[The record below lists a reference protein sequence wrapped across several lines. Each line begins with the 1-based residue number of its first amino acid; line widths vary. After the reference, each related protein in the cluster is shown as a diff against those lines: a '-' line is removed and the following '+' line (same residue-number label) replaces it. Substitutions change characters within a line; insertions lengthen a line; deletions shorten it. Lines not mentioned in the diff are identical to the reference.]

1 MSEAEVSDYIRTNKG
16 NIYKVEDIDEIF
28 IYVDREVKYI
38 EETNTSVNYVHKDN
52 ITKHSK
58 NIIDLIEVGDYVNG
72 YKVDE
77 VRVSC
82 FNSIIFCN
90 IYKLELVESDI
101 KTIVTKEQF
110 ESVSYKV

>member
-1 MSEAEVSDYIRTNKG
+1 MIGQYGRTNKG
-16 NIYKVEDIDEIF
+16 KIFEFIWIENANHIMIRQNKKYDDLRSFEKYWFDED
-28 IYVDREVKYI
+28 
-38 EETNTSVNYVHKDN
+38 EE

-58 NIIDLIEVGDYVNG
+58 NIIDLICEGDYVNG

-110 ESVSYKV
+110 ESASYKV